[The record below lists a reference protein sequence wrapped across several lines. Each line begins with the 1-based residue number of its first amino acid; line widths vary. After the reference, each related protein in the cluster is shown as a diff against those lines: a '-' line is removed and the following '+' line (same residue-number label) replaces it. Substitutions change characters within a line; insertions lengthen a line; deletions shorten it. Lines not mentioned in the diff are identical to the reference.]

1 MLIIEGRLSSARA
14 PSDSTEPIHGVGVT
28 RSGRL
33 RAAVVGTGF
42 VGPHHVDAV
51 RRGGYADVVTIVDRD
66 PDRGPRTARA
76 LGVARAVTDLA
87 AVLDDPSIDVVHI
100 CTPNQTHVELARAA
114 MEAGKH
120 VVVEKPIAIDR
131 AGAAV
136 LLAVAARTRRHA
148 AVALTYRG
156 YPMVRRAREL
166 VRGGRLGQLRLAHG
180 AYLQDWL
187 SDPTDYNWRLE
198 SAAGPSRAFADI
210 GTHWFDT
217 VEFITG
223 VRVQAVMADLATV
236 LPIRERPLRSA
247 HAFGTSSGPLEA
259 VAVETEDVATVLV
272 RFEDGARGS
281 VVVSQVSPGSKNDM
295 TLRLSG
301 SDRSLAWAQE
311 QPERLWLATRAE
323 ATVLTRGPSTDPPAG
338 VPDLPAGHP
347 EGWGEALR
355 DVLRPFY
362 AAIAAGEPPPHRTEA
377 AYPTLA
383 DGARSIAVIEAVV
396 ESSRSGRWVD
406 VHSIERGTDS

>member
-1 MLIIEGRLSSARA
+1 MIG
-14 PSDSTEPIHGVGVT
+14 
-28 RSGRL
+28 SGRL

-51 RRGGYADVVTIVDRD
+51 RRGGYADVVAIVDRD
-66 PDRGPRTARA
+66 PDRGPRTARS
-76 LGVARAVTDLA
+76 LGVERAVVDLA
-87 AVLDDPSIDVVHI
+87 AVLNDPSIDVVHI
-100 CTPNQTHVELARAA
+100 CTPNQTHVEFALAV

-131 AGAAV
+131 AGASR
-136 LLAVAARTRRHA
+136 LLAAAARTRCHA

-180 AYLQDWL
+180 GYVQDWL
-187 SDPTDYNWRLE
+187 SEPTDYNWRLD

-210 GTHWFDT
+210 GTHWFDA

-223 VRVQAVMADLATV
+223 VRVRAVMADLATL
-236 LPIRERPLRSA
+236 LPIRERPLRPGA
-247 HAFGTSSGPLEA
+247 AFSSGSGATER
-259 VAVETEDVATVLV
+259 VAVDTEDVATVLL
-272 RFEDGARGS
+272 RFADGARGA
-281 VVVSQVSPGSKNDM
+281 VVVSQVSPGHKNDM

-301 SDRSLAWAQE
+301 SERSLAWDQE
-311 QPERLWLATRAE
+311 QPERLWLATRTE
-323 ATVLTRGPSTDPPAG
+323 ATLLTRGPSTSARASG
-338 VPDLPAGHP
+338 VPELPAGHP

-362 AAIAAGEPPPHRTEA
+362 AAIAAGEPPPRGTEA
-377 AYPTLA
+377 VYPTLA
-383 DGARSIAVIEAVV
+383 DGARSVALVEAVV
-396 ESSRSGRWVD
+396 ESSRLGRWVD
-406 VHSIERGTDS
+406 VDSIATASEISS

>member
-1 MLIIEGRLSSARA
+1 MTG
-14 PSDSTEPIHGVGVT
+14 
-28 RSGRL
+28 SGRL
-33 RAAVVGTGF
+33 RAAIVGTGF

-51 RRGGYADVVTIVDRD
+51 RRGGYADVVAIVDRD
-66 PDRGPRTARA
+66 PERGPRLART
-76 LGVARAVTDLA
+76 LGVERAVLDLA

-100 CTPNQTHVELARAA
+100 CTPNQTHVEFARAV

-131 AGAAV
+131 AGAS
-136 LLAVAARTRRHA
+136 LLGAVAARTGRHA

-166 VRGGRLGQLRLAHG
+166 VRGGRLGRLRLAHG

-187 SDPTDYNWRLE
+187 ADPTDYNWRLD

-223 VRVQAVMADLATV
+223 LRVQAVMADLATL
-236 LPIRERPLRSA
+236 LPTRERPLHSG
-247 HAFGTSSGPLEA
+247 HAFGASSGPTEA
-259 VAVETEDVATVLV
+259 VGIETEDVATVLL

-281 VVVSQVSPGSKNDM
+281 VVVSQVSPGHKNDM

-301 SDRSLAWAQE
+301 SDRSMAWDQE
-311 QPERLWLATRAE
+311 APERLWLATRTE
-323 ATVLTRGPSTDPPAG
+323 ATLLTRGPSTKAPATG
-338 VPDLPAGHP
+338 VPELPPGHP

-362 AAIAAGEPPPHRTEA
+362 AAIAAGQPPPTGTEA
-377 AYPTLA
+377 DYPTVA
-383 DGARSIAVIEAVV
+383 DGARSIALIEAVV
-396 ESSRSGRWVD
+396 ESSRLGRWVD
-406 VHSIERGTDS
+406 VHPI